1 MTQAP
6 KAAPNLPRRGLG
18 RLASKDSILAINKS
32 VTPRLSPPPEARYS
46 NRRREIGQAA
56 VAEILKTGEAF
67 ERALALLEAG
77 RVVAIPTETV
87 YGLAG
92 DATNG
97 EAVARIFEAKGR
109 PRFNPL
115 IAHVSGL
122 VMASKIAVF
131 DTLSEKLAEA
141 FWPGPLTLVLPLAG
155 GTAIHPLVTAGLDT
169 IALRMPQGFGAGL
182 IARFGRPLAAPSAN
196 SSGRITSTTA
206 EAVEADLGKR
216 IPLIVDGGPTQVGL
230 ESTIVKVEAGTL
242 RLLRPGGIA
251 AEVIE
256 AAAGR
261 PLLRGATGESVEAP
275 GMLAS
280 HYAPGAAVRIGA
292 TDVLPGE
299 ALLAFGKQR
308 AKNSEKAVAL
318 LNLSPAGDL
327 SEAAANLFSYLQRLD
342 RSGAGTIAVEP
353 VPDTGLG
360 EAIND
365 RLSRAA
371 APRGNLP
378 DTP

>member
-1 MTQAP
+1 
-6 KAAPNLPRRGLG
+6 
-18 RLASKDSILAINKS
+18 
-32 VTPRLSPPPEARYS
+32 VTPRLLRSRNARYS
-46 NRRREIGQAA
+46 NREAETRKAS
-56 VAEILKTGEAF
+56 VAEILKTGEAMAS
-67 ERALALLEAG
+67 ALALLEAG
-77 RVVAIPTETV
+77 GIVAIPTETV

-122 VMASKIAVF
+122 FMASEIAVF
-131 DTLSEKLAEA
+131 DRLSEKLAEA
-141 FWPGPLTLVLPLAG
+141 FWPGPLTLVLPLAEG
-155 GTAIHPLVTAGLDT
+155 AAIHPLATAGLDT
-169 IALRMPQGFGAGL
+169 IALRMPQGFGAEL
-182 IARFGRPLAAPSAN
+182 IAHFGRPLAAPSAN
-196 SSGRITSTTA
+196 SSGRITSTSA
-206 EAVEADLGKR
+206 EAVEADLGNR
-216 IPLIVDGGPTQVGL
+216 IPLIVDGGPTEFGL
-230 ESTIVKVEAGTL
+230 ESTIVKVEGGTL

-261 PLLRGATGESVEAP
+261 PLLRGASAGVEAP

-292 TDVLPGE
+292 TTVQPDE

-308 AKNSEKAVAL
+308 AEGSGQAVAM
-318 LNLSPAGDL
+318 LNLSPSGDL
-327 SEAAANLFSYLQRLD
+327 REAAANLFSYLQRLD
-342 RSGAGTIAVEP
+342 RSSAKTIAVEP
-353 VPDTGLG
+353 IPDTGLG

-371 APRGNLP
+371 APRDHPADNP
-378 DTP
+378 